1 MGLNR
6 IDYPANLTTQADF
19 SQHSEL
25 IETRFLDQVTPPL
38 QVVAGVIPQGVVLQI
53 GGAVYRSDSDTTIT
67 GTPSDYVR
75 VTPDGATATAAYVST
90 LAGVSWAKQY
100 AGYYD
105 GSDNLY
111 LFDEGKALAAGDIA
125 SVFGR
130 YLAQQEN
137 GDVRVGRDLSVGND
151 LTVTDGATVG
161 GTLNAGNVNTGNG
174 ATEIFD
180 MNQDLRTDD
189 NVAFATVNTGQG
201 ANKLYDMNQDLRTD
215 DDVTFAT
222 VNTGN
227 GATEIFDM
235 NQDLRSDDNVAFATV
250 NTGQGA
256 NELYDMNQNVKTYS
270 NVTFNNLTING
281 GMLPESSPYLGS
293 MSVGSESYDTP
304 SRGLYNSSWKYSHR
318 GSIFGSIN
326 NGGDGPYSGNSRTRV
341 RNPDEGYS
349 RTWYYAR
356 F

>member
-189 NVAFATVNTGQG
+189 NVAFATVNTG
-201 ANKLYDMNQDLRTD
+201 
-215 DDVTFAT
+215 
-222 VNTGN
+222 N

-293 MSVGSESYDTP
+293 ESVSGWSYHTP
-304 SRGLYNSSWKYSHR
+304 SRGLYNSSWLYSNR
-318 GSIFGSIN
+318 GSLYSGS
-326 NGGDGPYSGNSRTRV
+326 GGDGPYSGNSSTRV
-341 RNPDEGYS
+341 YNDYENYS
-349 RTWYYAR
+349 GIWLYAR

>member
-161 GTLNAGNVNTGNG
+161 GTLNAANVDTGNG

-180 MNQDLRTDD
+180 MNQDLRT
-189 NVAFATVNTGQG
+189 
-201 ANKLYDMNQDLRTD
+201 
-215 DDVTFAT
+215 
-222 VNTGN
+222 
-227 GATEIFDM
+227 
-235 NQDLRSDDNVAFATV
+235 DDNVAFATV

-293 MSVGSESYDTP
+293 ESVSGWSYHTP
-304 SRGLYNSSWKYSHR
+304 SRGLYNSSWLWTNRGALYS
-318 GSIFGSIN
+318 GS
-326 NGGDGPYSGNSRTRV
+326 GGDGPYSGNDSTRV
-341 RNPDEGYS
+341 FNPNENYS
-349 RTWYYAR
+349 KPWYYAR

>member
-137 GDVRVGRDLSVGND
+137 GDVRVG
-151 LTVTDGATVG
+151 
-161 GTLNAGNVNTGNG
+161 GTLNAANV
-174 ATEIFD
+174 D
-180 MNQDLRTDD
+180 
-189 NVAFATVNTGQG
+189 
-201 ANKLYDMNQDLRTD
+201 
-215 DDVTFAT
+215 
-222 VNTGN
+222 TGN

-293 MSVGSESYDTP
+293 VSVGGESYHPP
-304 SRGLYNSSWKYSHR
+304 SRGLYNSSSGRDNR
-318 GSIFGSIN
+318 GSSIFDSSY
-326 NGGDGPYSGNSRTRV
+326 NGGDGPYSGNSSTRV
-341 RNPDEGYS
+341 FNPNENYS
-349 RTWYYAR
+349 KPWYYAR

>member
-151 LTVTDGATVG
+151 LTVTDGATVNDHTVTDGATVG
-161 GTLNAGNVNTGNG
+161 GTLNAANVDTGNG

-201 ANKLYDMNQDLRTD
+201 AN
-215 DDVTFAT
+215 
-222 VNTGN
+222 
-227 GATEIFDM
+227 
-235 NQDLRSDDNVAFATV
+235 
-250 NTGQGA
+250 
-256 NELYDMNQNVKTYS
+256 ELYDMNQNVKSDS

-293 MSVGSESYDTP
+293 VSMSGESYHTP
-304 SRGLYNSSWKYSHR
+304 SRGLHNSSWYGNR
-318 GSIFGSIN
+318 GAIHSSAFS
-326 NGGDGPYSGNSRTRV
+326 GGDGPYCGNSNTRV
-341 RNPDEGYS
+341 FNEYDSKE
-349 RTWYYAR
+349 WYYAR

>member
-151 LTVTDGATVG
+151 LTVTDGATVNDLTVTDDATVG
-161 GTLNAGNVNTGNG
+161 GTLNAANVDTGNG

-180 MNQDLRTDD
+180 MNQDLRT
-189 NVAFATVNTGQG
+189 
-201 ANKLYDMNQDLRTD
+201 
-215 DDVTFAT
+215 
-222 VNTGN
+222 
-227 GATEIFDM
+227 
-235 NQDLRSDDNVAFATV
+235 DDNVAFATV

-293 MSVGSESYDTP
+293 VSMSGVSYYTP
-304 SRGLYNSSWKYSHR
+304 SRGLYNSSWRDNR
-318 GSIFGSIN
+318 GAIFNYGS
-326 NGGDGPYSGNSRTRV
+326 GGNGPYCGNSSTRV
-341 RNPDEGYS
+341 YNNDYNTS
-349 RTWYYAR
+349 HTWYYAR

>member
-105 GSDNLY
+105 GSGNLY

-161 GTLNAGNVNTGNG
+161 GTLNAAIVDTGNG

-189 NVAFATVNTGQG
+189 
-201 ANKLYDMNQDLRTD
+201 
-215 DDVTFAT
+215 DVTFAT
-222 VNTGN
+222 VNARGMDTFG
-227 GATEIFDM
+227 GFY
-235 NQDLRSDDNVAFATV
+235 R
-250 NTGQGA
+250 G
-256 NELYDMNQNVKTYS
+256 S
-270 NVTFNNLTING
+270 NSLESNL
-281 GMLPESSPYLGS
+281 P
-293 MSVGSESYDTP
+293 VGSIVLITVDSADGGP
-304 SRGLYNSSWKYSHR
+304 FNLNSSLIINIGSNTNYNAYGGDYYGSLAGTWRCR
-318 GSIFGSIN
+318 GSLLISDKYGVLMQ
-326 NGGDGPYSGNSRTRV
+326 RV
-341 RNPDEGYS
+341 S
-349 RTWYYAR
+349 
-356 F
+356 

>member
-137 GDVRVGRDLSVGND
+137 GDVRVG
-151 LTVTDGATVG
+151 
-161 GTLNAGNVNTGNG
+161 GTLNAANV
-174 ATEIFD
+174 D
-180 MNQDLRTDD
+180 
-189 NVAFATVNTGQG
+189 
-201 ANKLYDMNQDLRTD
+201 
-215 DDVTFAT
+215 
-222 VNTGN
+222 TGN

-304 SRGLYNSSWKYSHR
+304 SRGLYNSSWHYSYR
-318 GSIFGSIN
+318 GSIFGSISD
-326 NGGDGPYSGNSRTRV
+326 GGDGPYSGNDSTRV
-341 RNPDEGYS
+341 FNPNENYS
-349 RTWYYAR
+349 KPWYYAR

>member
-161 GTLNAGNVNTGNG
+161 GTLNAANV
-174 ATEIFD
+174 D
-180 MNQDLRTDD
+180 
-189 NVAFATVNTGQG
+189 
-201 ANKLYDMNQDLRTD
+201 
-215 DDVTFAT
+215 
-222 VNTGN
+222 TGN

-293 MSVGSESYDTP
+293 VSMSGASYHTP
-304 SRGLYNSSWKYSHR
+304 SRGLYNSSSGRDNR
-318 GSIFGSIN
+318 GASIYGSSY
-326 NGGDGPYSGNSRTRV
+326 NGGDGPYCGNSSTRV
-341 RNPDEGYS
+341 FNPNENYS
-349 RTWYYAR
+349 KPWYYAR

>member
-151 LTVTDGATVG
+151 LTVTGGATVG
-161 GTLNAGNVNTGNG
+161 GTLNAANVDTGNG

-180 MNQDLRTDD
+180 MNQDLRT
-189 NVAFATVNTGQG
+189 
-201 ANKLYDMNQDLRTD
+201 
-215 DDVTFAT
+215 
-222 VNTGN
+222 
-227 GATEIFDM
+227 
-235 NQDLRSDDNVAFATV
+235 DDNVAFATV

-293 MSVGSESYDTP
+293 VSVGGESYHTP
-304 SRGLYNSSWKYSHR
+304 SRGLYNSSWNSGNR
-318 GSIFGSIN
+318 GSTTYGAS
-326 NGGDGPYSGNSRTRV
+326 GDGPYSGNSRTRV
-341 RNPDEGYS
+341 YNPFEEYS

>member
-130 YLAQQEN
+130 YLSQQEN

-161 GTLNAGNVNTGNG
+161 GTLNAANVDTGNG

-180 MNQDLRTDD
+180 MNQDLRT
-189 NVAFATVNTGQG
+189 
-201 ANKLYDMNQDLRTD
+201 
-215 DDVTFAT
+215 
-222 VNTGN
+222 
-227 GATEIFDM
+227 
-235 NQDLRSDDNVAFATV
+235 DDNVAFATV

-293 MSVGSESYDTP
+293 VSVGSESYDTP
-304 SRGLYNSSWKYSHR
+304 SRGLYNSSWDSSNR
-318 GSIFGSIN
+318 GSLYSGS
-326 NGGDGPYSGNSRTRV
+326 GGDGPYSGNDSTRIY
-341 RNPDEGYS
+341 NEYKDYS
-349 RTWYYAR
+349 GTWYYAR

>member
-137 GDVRVGRDLSVGND
+137 GDVRVG
-151 LTVTDGATVG
+151 
-161 GTLNAGNVNTGNG
+161 GTLNAANV
-174 ATEIFD
+174 D
-180 MNQDLRTDD
+180 
-189 NVAFATVNTGQG
+189 
-201 ANKLYDMNQDLRTD
+201 
-215 DDVTFAT
+215 
-222 VNTGN
+222 TGN

-293 MSVGSESYDTP
+293 MSVGSESHNTP

-326 NGGDGPYSGNSRTRV
+326 NGGDGPYSGNSSTRIY
-341 RNPDEGYS
+341 NPSVGYS
-349 RTWYYAR
+349 ETWYYAR

>member
-137 GDVRVGRDLSVGND
+137 GDVRVG
-151 LTVTDGATVG
+151 
-161 GTLNAGNVNTGNG
+161 GTLNAANV
-174 ATEIFD
+174 D
-180 MNQDLRTDD
+180 
-189 NVAFATVNTGQG
+189 
-201 ANKLYDMNQDLRTD
+201 
-215 DDVTFAT
+215 
-222 VNTGN
+222 TGN

-293 MSVGSESYDTP
+293 VSMSGANYHTP
-304 SRGLYNSSWKYSHR
+304 SRGLYNSSWRDNR
-318 GSIFGSIN
+318 GANYIYGS
-326 NGGDGPYSGNSRTRV
+326 GGDGPYCGNSSTRV
-341 RNPDEGYS
+341 YNNNDAHTS
-349 RTWYYAR
+349 HTWYYAR

>member
-105 GSDNLY
+105 GSGNLY

-137 GDVRVGRDLSVGND
+137 GDVRVG
-151 LTVTDGATVG
+151 
-161 GTLNAGNVNTGNG
+161 GTLNAANV
-174 ATEIFD
+174 D
-180 MNQDLRTDD
+180 
-189 NVAFATVNTGQG
+189 
-201 ANKLYDMNQDLRTD
+201 
-215 DDVTFAT
+215 
-222 VNTGN
+222 TGN

-293 MSVGSESYDTP
+293 VSMSGVSYHTP
-304 SRGLYNSSWKYSHR
+304 SRGLYNSSWRDNR
-318 GSIFGSIN
+318 GAIFNYGS
-326 NGGDGPYSGNSRTRV
+326 GGDGPYCGNSSTRV
-341 RNPDEGYS
+341 YNNDYNTS
-349 RTWYYAR
+349 HTWYYAR

>member
-161 GTLNAGNVNTGNG
+161 GTLNAANVDTGNG

-201 ANKLYDMNQDLRTD
+201 ANELYDMNQDLRT
-215 DDVTFAT
+215 
-222 VNTGN
+222 
-227 GATEIFDM
+227 
-235 NQDLRSDDNVAFATV
+235 DDNVAFATV

-281 GMLPESSPYLGS
+281 GMLPESSPFIGS
-293 MSVGSESYDTP
+293 VIVGGESYHTP
-304 SRGLYNSSWKYSHR
+304 SRGLYNSSWYISNR
-318 GSIFGSIN
+318 GSNSN
-326 NGGDGPYSGNSRTRV
+326 SGGDGPYCGNSNTRV
-341 RNPDEGYS
+341 FNPNENYS
-349 RTWYYAR
+349 KPWYYAR

>member
-1 MGLNR
+1 MALNR

-130 YLAQQEN
+130 YLSQQEN
-137 GDVRVGRDLSVGND
+137 GDVR
-151 LTVTDGATVG
+151 VG

-180 MNQDLRTDD
+180 MNQDLRT
-189 NVAFATVNTGQG
+189 
-201 ANKLYDMNQDLRTD
+201 
-215 DDVTFAT
+215 
-222 VNTGN
+222 
-227 GATEIFDM
+227 
-235 NQDLRSDDNVAFATV
+235 DDNVAFATV

-293 MSVGSESYDTP
+293 MSVGSASYHTP
-304 SRGLYNSSWKYSHR
+304 SRGLYNSSWNSGNR
-318 GSIFGSIN
+318 GSTTYGAS
-326 NGGDGPYSGNSRTRV
+326 GDGPYSGNSSTSV
-341 RNPDEGYS
+341 YNDYENYS
-349 RTWYYAR
+349 GIWLYAR

>member
-161 GTLNAGNVNTGNG
+161 GTLNAGNV
-174 ATEIFD
+174 
-180 MNQDLRTDD
+180 
-189 NVAFATVNTGQG
+189 
-201 ANKLYDMNQDLRTD
+201 
-215 DDVTFAT
+215 
-222 VNTGN
+222 
-227 GATEIFDM
+227 
-235 NQDLRSDDNVAFATV
+235 
-250 NTGQGA
+250 
-256 NELYDMNQNVKTYS
+256 
-270 NVTFNNLTING
+270 TFNNLTING

-293 MSVGSESYDTP
+293 VSVGPESYHTP
-304 SRGLYNSSWKYSHR
+304 SRGLYNSSWRESNR
-318 GSIFGSIN
+318 GSIFGEF
-326 NGGDGPYSGNSRTRV
+326 GGDGPYSGNSSTRV
-341 RNPDEGYS
+341 YNTDENNS

>member
-201 ANKLYDMNQDLRTD
+201 AN
-215 DDVTFAT
+215 
-222 VNTGN
+222 
-227 GATEIFDM
+227 
-235 NQDLRSDDNVAFATV
+235 
-250 NTGQGA
+250 
-256 NELYDMNQNVKTYS
+256 ELYDMNQNVKTYS

-293 MSVGSESYDTP
+293 VSMSSESYHTP
-304 SRGLYNSSWKYSHR
+304 SRGLYNSSWYSNR
-318 GSIFGSIN
+318 GSLYSPSSSDY
-326 NGGDGPYSGNSRTRV
+326 GGDGPYCGNSNTRV
-341 RNPDEGYS
+341 FNPNENYS
-349 RTWYYAR
+349 KPWYYAR